1 LKAVFV
7 QQVIIEI
14 DKQNR
19 LFDKYLPYNVQDDAD
34 GGPAMQ
40 QLGKTMQIN
49 PMQLQ
54 VALA

>member
-1 LKAVFV
+1 LKTVFV